1 VTSYYPEIRKNDTIT
16 RLDRLT
22 EAEYAR
28 LEFQQTVFCAGEH
41 LTIEPI
47 KFGRAFEEPPFFTF
61 AGVVRSNAVGGIASD
76 FRFIDPGPDN
86 SEIGAMEAY
95 WEIAAD
101 GTTGPFVWLNEQLG
115 EAGHPEVYAWTSGY
129 TAESATS
136 VEVIDW
142 TYELDHPSSDI
153 SVPVGGQDGDHLILL
168 VNRDTA
174 WQFTTGAYPGFT
186 RNYWKADS
194 VGDPRSI
201 AGFIRRVTNW
211 TGEPTFYTW
220 VDDTHGAPMHVL
232 MILVRGLVNSPYNGT
247 SVNDI
252 TVHDALEEFDSF
264 SRFSSKGDLTIRA
277 AFSSEHNP
285 VFTAKDATA
294 PAAFFIGHLT
304 VGVAEWIQD
313 PQGMYIGANL
323 WYKMTSESIRL

>member
-86 SEIGAMEAY
+86 SEMGAMEAY
-95 WEIAAD
+95 WQIAAD
-101 GTTGPFVWLNEQLG
+101 GTTGPWVWKALATGNQ
-115 EAGHPEVYAWTSGY
+115 EAYAWTSGY
-129 TAESATS
+129 RGESATS
-136 VEVIDW
+136 VEVINW
-142 TYELDHPSSDI
+142 TYEFLPPSN
-153 SVPVGGQDGDHLILL
+153 SVSIPTGGQDGDHLILL
-168 VNRDTA
+168 INRANA
-174 WQFTTGAYPGFT
+174 WTFEASGFPDFDL
-186 RNYWKADS
+186 NYVKSDFL
-194 VGDPRSI
+194 GDPRSI
-201 AGFIRRVTNW
+201 AGYIRHVTNW
-211 TGEPTFYTW
+211 TGEPSSYTW
-220 VDDTHGAPMHVL
+220 VPDGGGQDLMHML
-232 MILVRGLVNSPYNGT
+232 MILVRGLQDNPYNGT
-247 SVNDI
+247 AVITESVNLDI
-252 TVHDALEEFDSF
+252 ATEFDSP
-264 SRFSSKGDLTIRA
+264 SRSSDAGDLVIRA
-277 AFSSEHNP
+277 AYSPEAAP
-285 VFTAKDATA
+285 EFTALEAEA

-313 PQGMYIGANL
+313 PQGMYVGANL